1 MASSTFDSL
10 FGGGID
16 PQLKRMVALSA
27 LAHVV
32 LVLLAFLTLKSG
44 PLPVDYSPAI
54 NVALVDLPEVTDL
67 KDVKLGAPKPKQL
80 PAPQEKKPEAKPAEA
95 PKKIPEPEKKV
106 FALEEQQ
113 KTTKRVTESKNTRR
127 ENLTARLDSAV
138 DRIRNQ
144 RMAVARIR
152 NKVPDTA
159 MPEGT
164 PGGNVRGTGALRVG
178 YEAMLV
184 MILRDM
190 WELPPSF
197 LGQNIEVVVSMQIN
211 PQGQIV
217 DWRIERTSGNPAFDD
232 TVYRAMTKT
241 QLRQDLPVPDP
252 AAYQMIKGGY
262 SVTFNPLTFFQGETG

>member
-27 LAHVV
+27 LAH
-32 LVLLAFLTLKSG
+32 LTLGLLAFATFRGGS
-44 PLPVDYSPAI
+44 LPVDYSPAI

-80 PAPQEKKPEAKPAEA
+80 PAPQQKKPEMKQAAPA
-95 PKKIPEPEKKV
+95 KKIAEPEKKV
-106 FALEEQQ
+106 FAVEEQA
-113 KTTKRVTESKNTRR
+113 KTARKAIESRSKRQ
-127 ENLTARLDSAV
+127 ENLQPRLESAV
-138 DRIRNQ
+138 ERIRKQ
-144 RMAVARIR
+144 QMAIARIR
-152 NKVPDTA
+152 NRVPDSA

-178 YEAMLV
+178 YEAQLV

-197 LGQNIEVVVSMQIN
+197 LGQNIEVVVSMHIS

-217 DWRIERTSGNPAFDD
+217 DWQIEHSSGNSAFDD

-241 QLRQDLPVPDP
+241 QQRQDLPVPDP
-252 AAYQMIKGGY
+252 AAYQFIKDGY
-262 SVTFNPLTFFQGETG
+262 EVQFNPLTFFQGETG

>member
-10 FGGGID
+10 FGGGFD

-27 LAHVV
+27 LAHVA
-32 LVLLAFLTLKSG
+32 LGLLAFITLKSG

-80 PAPQEKKPEAKPAEA
+80 PAPQVKKPEAKPAEA

-113 KTTKRVTESKNTRR
+113 KTTKRATESKSKRR

-144 RMAVARIR
+144 QMAVARIR

-178 YEAMLV
+178 YEAQLV

-217 DWRIERTSGNPAFDD
+217 DWRIERSSGNPAFDD

-241 QLRQDLPVPDP
+241 RQRQDLPVPDP

>member
-10 FGGGID
+10 FGGGVD

-27 LAHVV
+27 LVHIT
-32 LVLLAFLTLKSG
+32 LGVLLFATFKGG

-80 PAPQEKKPEAKPAEA
+80 PAPQQKKPDAKEASQA
-95 PKKIPEPEKKV
+95 KKIPEPEKKV

-113 KTTKRVTESKNTRR
+113 KTTKRATESKRLKP
-127 ENLTARLDSAV
+127 ENLTAKIESAV
-138 DRIRNQ
+138 DRIRKQ
-144 RMAVARIR
+144 QMAVARIR
-152 NKVPDTA
+152 NRVPDTA

-164 PGGNVRGTGALRVG
+164 PGGNVRGIGALRVG
-178 YEAMLV
+178 YEAQLV

-197 LGQNIEVVVSMQIN
+197 LGQNIEVVVSMHIS
-211 PQGQIV
+211 PQGQII
-217 DWRIERTSGNPAFDD
+217 DWNIERSSGNPAFDD

-241 QLRQDLPVPDP
+241 QQRQDLPVPDP
-252 AAYQMIKGGY
+252 GAYQLIKDGY
-262 SVTFNPLTFFQGETG
+262 EVTFNPLTFFQGETG

>member
-16 PQLKRMVALSA
+16 PLLKRMVALSA
-27 LAHVV
+27 LAHL
-32 LVLLAFLTLKSG
+32 LVGLLAFLAFKSG

-80 PAPQEKKPEAKPAEA
+80 PAPQQKKPEAKEA
-95 PKKIPEPEKKV
+95 AQAKKISEPEKKV

-113 KTTKRVTESKNTRR
+113 KTTKKATESKSTKR
-127 ENLTARLDSAV
+127 ENLQAKIESAV
-138 DRIRNQ
+138 DRIRRQ
-144 RMAVARIR
+144 QMAVARIR
-152 NKVPDTA
+152 NRVPDTS

-178 YEAMLV
+178 YEAQLQ
-184 MILRDM
+184 MILADM

-197 LGQNIEVVVSMQIN
+197 LGQNLVTRVFMQIN
-211 PQGQIV
+211 AQGHIV
-217 DWRIERTSGNPAFDD
+217 EWRIEQSSGNPTFDD

-241 QLRQDLPVPDP
+241 QSRTDLPVPDP
-252 AAYQMIKGGY
+252 AAFQVIKDGY
-262 SVTFNPLTFFQGETG
+262 VIDFDPRTFFQGAMG

>member
-27 LAHVV
+27 LAHVT
-32 LVLLAFLTLKSG
+32 LGLLAFLTLRSG

-54 NVALVDLPEVTDL
+54 SVALVDLPEVTDL
-67 KDVKLGAPKPKQL
+67 KDVKLGAPHPKQL
-80 PAPQEKKPEAKPAEA
+80 PAPQPKKELRAAA
-95 PKKIPEPEKKV
+95 QAKKIPEPQKKV
-106 FALEEQQ
+106 FALDEEK
-113 KTTKRVTESKNTRR
+113 KTAKRATESKSTKR
-127 ENLTARLDSAV
+127 ENLQAKLESAV
-138 DRIRNQ
+138 DRIRRQ
-144 RMAVARIR
+144 QMAIARIR
-152 NKVPDTA
+152 NRVPDTA

-178 YEAMLV
+178 YEAQIV

-197 LGQNIEVVVSMQIN
+197 LGQNLEAVVLMQIN

-217 DWRIERTSGNPAFDD
+217 DWRIQQSSGNPAFDD
-232 TVYRAMTKT
+232 SVYRAMTKT
-241 QLRQDLPVPDP
+241 QQRQDLPVPDP
-252 AAYQMIKGGY
+252 AAYQLIKDGY
-262 SVTFNPLTFFQGETG
+262 EVRFNPLTFFQGETG

>member
-27 LAHVV
+27 LAHLV
-32 LVLLAFLTLKSG
+32 LGLLAFLTLRSG
-44 PLPVDYSPAI
+44 PLPVDYNPAI

-80 PAPQEKKPEAKPAEA
+80 PAPQQKKPEVKEA
-95 PKKIPEPEKKV
+95 PQAKKIPEPEKKV

-113 KTTKRVTESKNTRR
+113 KTTKRATESKSLKR
-127 ENLTARLDSAV
+127 ENLQAKIESAV
-138 DRIRNQ
+138 DRIRKQ
-144 RMAVARIR
+144 QMAVARIR
-152 NKVPDTA
+152 NRVPDSA

-178 YEAMLV
+178 YEATLL

-197 LGQNIEVVVSMQIN
+197 LGQSLVATVFMRIGQDGRIE
-211 PQGQIV
+211 
-217 DWRIERTSGNPAFDD
+217 DWRIERSSGNPAFDD

-241 QLRQDLPVPDP
+241 QQRQDLPVPDP
-252 AAYQMIKGGY
+252 AAWQQVRDGY
-262 SVTFNPLTFFQGETG
+262 LIDFDPRTFFQGETG

>member
-16 PQLKRMVALSA
+16 PLLKRMVALSA
-27 LAHVV
+27 LAHL
-32 LVLLAFLTLKSG
+32 LVGLLAFLAFKSG

-80 PAPQEKKPEAKPAEA
+80 PAPQQKKPEAKEA
-95 PKKIPEPEKKV
+95 AQAKKIPEPEKKV
-106 FALEEQQ
+106 FALEEQS
-113 KTTKRVTESKNTRR
+113 KTTKKATESKSTKR
-127 ENLTARLDSAV
+127 ENLQAKIESAV
-138 DRIRNQ
+138 DRIRKQ
-144 RMAVARIR
+144 QMAVARIR
-152 NKVPDTA
+152 NRVPDTA

-178 YEAMLV
+178 YEATLL

-197 LGQNIEVVVSMQIN
+197 LGQSLVATVFMKIGQDGRIE
-211 PQGQIV
+211 
-217 DWRIERTSGNPAFDD
+217 DWRIERSSGNPAFDD

-241 QLRQDLPVPDP
+241 QQRQDLPVPDP
-252 AAYQMIKGGY
+252 AAWQQVRDGY
-262 SVTFNPLTFFQGETG
+262 LIDFDPRTFFQGETG